1 MMTQQWNNLLTHLG
15 VWEGSFTRLS
25 PQGEV
30 IEDTP
35 SLVSLEGLNQ
45 QQTVRQTIEKFSAL
59 GEEPTSQQSMEY
71 QSLNR
76 NTLIFENGAF
86 SVGSSQFSPFSEFG
100 AELGF
105 IERDRRLRLVPLYD
119 QQSQLSS
126 ITLIREHR
134 QGVTVEPS
142 PPLRV
147 EQLLGE
153 WQGEAI
159 TLYPDLRPRESYRTR
174 LNITQQGNQLQ
185 QTLKTD
191 QWEFTSSATIT
202 DRALRFTQ
210 GAQTVQVLLLPGGAS
225 CTTPLKIENRQPF
238 FLEAGWFVD
247 ATQRQ
252 RLIRRYDERGTWM
265 SLTLV
270 VERKVN

>member
-1 MMTQQWNNLLTHLG
+1 MTQQWNNLLTHLG

-25 PQGEV
+25 PQGDI

-35 SLVSLEGLNQ
+35 SVVSLEGLNE

-59 GEEPTSQQSMEY
+59 GEEATSKQSMEY

-76 NTLIFENGAF
+76 NTLVFENGAF

-105 IERDRRLRLVPLYD
+105 LKRDARLRLVPLYN

-142 PPLRV
+142 SPLTV

-153 WQGEAI
+153 WRGEAI
-159 TLYPDLRPRESYRTR
+159 TLYPDLRPRETYNTQ

-191 QWEFTSSATIT
+191 QWEFTSAATIT
-202 DRALRFTQ
+202 DRALRFSQ

-238 FLEAGWFVD
+238 FLEGGWLVD
-247 ATQRQ
+247 ATYRQ
-252 RLIRRYDERGTWM
+252 RLIRRYDERGTWV
-265 SLTLV
+265 SLTLI
-270 VERKVN
+270 VEHKIS

>member
-1 MMTQQWNNLLTHLG
+1 MTQQWNNLLTHLG

-25 PQGEV
+25 SQGEI

-35 SLVSLEGLNQ
+35 SLVALEGLNE

-59 GEEPTSQQSMEY
+59 GGELTSQQTMEY

-76 NTLIFENGAF
+76 NTLVFENGAF

-105 IERDRRLRLVPLYD
+105 LDQDRRLRLVPLYD
-119 QQSQLSS
+119 KQSQLST

-134 QGVTVEPS
+134 QGVTIEPS
-142 PPLRV
+142 PPLKV

-159 TLYPDLRPRESYRTR
+159 TLYPDLRPRETYRTQLR
-174 LNITQQGNQLQ
+174 ITQQGNRLQ

-191 QWEFTSSATIT
+191 QWEFSSSATMT
-202 DRALRFTQ
+202 DHGLLFTE
-210 GAQTVQVLLLPGGAS
+210 GAQTIQVLFLPGGAS

-238 FLEAGWFVD
+238 FLEAGWLVD
-247 ATQRQ
+247 ANHRQ
-252 RLIRRYDERGTWM
+252 RLLRRYDERGTWV
-265 SLTLV
+265 SLTLIG
-270 VERKVN
+270 EAKIR